1 MKWLI
6 AAPLLLAACATVP
19 KGKPE
24 DATLARLGHSGDI
37 AFNLEEPR
45 QAAEQYRAA
54 LKRAFTR
61 DDAGAIADAGFNLA
75 TAELR
80 AGEPREAMRTASDLR
95 AELARRG
102 LADADFDLI
111 SATALFRLHDL
122 AAADRVAASLTT
134 LADPALMNAAWFL
147 RGLIADER
155 GDREGLAKA
164 AASLTPAADPADAA
178 ELRAR
183 LTGDPTLALRAADL
197 RRDELDY
204 RGMARALSVAA
215 RFARNAPQAADLYL
229 RAGRSAAA
237 QGDADDAR
245 AWLGRARDLAS
256 DASLRTEATQALR
269 DVPAH

>member
-1 MKWLI
+1 VKWSI
-6 AAPLLLAACATVP
+6 AVPLVLAACSSAP

-61 DDAGAIADAGFNLA
+61 DDASAIADAGFNLA

-80 AGEPREAMRTASDLR
+80 VDEPREAMRTASDLR

-102 LADADFDLI
+102 LADPDFDLI

-134 LADPALMNAAWFL
+134 ATDPALANAAWFL
-147 RGLIADER
+147 CGLIADAQ
-155 GDREGLAKA
+155 GDRGGLAKA
-164 AASLTPAADPADAA
+164 VASFTPAADPADVA

-183 LTGDPTLALRAADL
+183 LTGDPSLALHAADL

-215 RFARNAPQAADLYL
+215 RFTQNAPQAADLYL

-237 QGDADDAR
+237 QGDAEDAR
-245 AWLGRARDLAS
+245 AWLGQARDLAT
-256 DASLRTEATQALR
+256 DASLRAEAVQALH

>member
-1 MKWLI
+1 MKWLV
-6 AAPLLLAACATVP
+6 AAPLALAACASAP
-19 KGKPE
+19 SGKPQ
-24 DATLARLGHSGDI
+24 DATLARLGHAGDI
-37 AFNLEEPR
+37 AFNLEEPG

-54 LKRAFTR
+54 LNRAYTR

-80 AGEPREAMRTASDLR
+80 ADQPREAIRTASDLR

-102 LADADFDLI
+102 VTDPDFDLI

-122 AAADRVAASLTT
+122 PAADRIAASLIAA
-134 LADPALMNAAWFL
+134 ADPALVNAAWFL

-164 AASLTPAADPADAA
+164 VASFTPAADPADVA
-178 ELRAR
+178 ELRSR
-183 LTGDPTLALRAADL
+183 LTGDPALALQSADL

-204 RGMARALSVAA
+204 RGMARALAVAA
-215 RFARNAPQAADLYL
+215 RFTQDAPRAADLYL

-237 QGDADDAR
+237 QDDTADAHT
-245 AWLGRARDLAS
+245 WLSRARDLAT
-256 DASLRTEATQALR
+256 DPGLRAEAIQALQGTSTR
-269 DVPAH
+269 